1 MLTETGTLSVRL
13 LDRDI
18 QWHEDEIKGDTYE
31 QLVHNILHVMRKVEL
46 CKVCSGIYNQEILEY
61 SKQKLLT
68 TTCDFSVE
76 SNWTIP
82 HAFNNTLIKETVRSG
97 RPNECLVLIKDT
109 GRSERCKNCQ
119 RLWNNSLRFKLTS
132 KQNTSSETLANSRVR
147 LSLLSNQKLLER
159 ARNMSK
165 EINKLREINWNLRK
179 LVRKRKK
186 VAF

>member
-1 MLTETGTLSVRL
+1 MSNLC
-13 LDRDI
+13 I
-18 QWHEDEIKGDTYE
+18 TYY
-31 QLVHNILHVMRKVEL
+31 I
-46 CKVCSGIYNQEILEY
+46 CNQEILEY

-68 TTCDFSVE
+68 TTCDVSIE

-82 HAFNNTLIKETVRSG
+82 HAFNNTLIKVRSG
-97 RPNECLVLIKDT
+97 RPNECLMLIKDI

-132 KQNTSSETLANSRVR
+132 KQNISSEILANSRVR
-147 LSLLSNQKLLER
+147 LSLLLNQKPLER